1 MVTKRDLE
9 VAIAAYGL
17 GRILPAGSTRA
28 AVRAVIP
35 QVVRAGRVI
44 APTAG
49 RTAAT
54 LAAANPVSTGLGLG
68 LAATQTPSGQAL
80 LDAAAERGA
89 ADRVRAQQLLDEFVY
104 REITQP
110 TESIGN
116 ILQSQTFQSA
126 VKSKAKRKVSKYQK
140 AVKAGMKAVKGSKFN
155 GKKGTVSNAKKA
167 FAAVNKVA
175 SRVNKGKKV
184 SNTGVTGTIA
194 RAVRKVLPKK
204 KPTRTRYQK
213 TSIKGRVKVN

>member
-35 QVVRAGRVI
+35 QVVRAGKVI
-44 APTAG
+44 APTVG

-80 LDAAAERGA
+80 LEAAAERGRM
-89 ADRVRAQQLLDEFVY
+89 DRVRAQQMLDEF
-104 REITQP
+104 IFTQATRPMEQIQTALESP
-110 TESIGN
+110 TIRA
-116 ILQSQTFQSA
+116 Q
-126 VKSKAKRKVSKYQK
+126 VKRSAKRKVSKYAK
-140 AVKAGMKAVKGSKFN
+140 AVKAGMSAVKKSKFN
-155 GKKGTVSNAKKA
+155 GKKGKISNAKKT
-167 FAAVNKVA
+167 FATVNRVA
-175 SRVNKGKKV
+175 SAVNKGKKV
-184 SNTGVTGTIA
+184 SAKGVTGTIA
-194 RAVRKVLPKK
+194 RAVRKVL
-204 KPTRTRYQK
+204 
-213 TSIKGRVKVN
+213 